1 MSAILNA
8 IHDAL
13 DVFFI
18 PFEAIAPFWGM
29 LAVSLVTGVL
39 MLVVYKY
46 TSNQDAL
53 ARVKDRIK
61 AHLLEAWIYREDV
74 AVMLRAQVSV
84 LRANFK
90 YVALN
95 MKPLAVMIIPVVI
108 ILVHL
113 NFRYGMRPIRPGEET
128 VVKSVRKEAVTA
140 DKMDEKLVAPEGI
153 RVETAGVR
161 IGERGEVAWR
171 VKAVKEGTYALKIKA
186 GDKVYE
192 KTLVV
197 GEPGVRLASRRF
209 ASGLVD
215 AFFYPGE
222 SVLPDEGSL
231 GKIEINYP
239 LDSPAIP
246 GTGWKPHWLLQYVVL
261 SIIFGLAFKKP
272 FRVEL

>member
-8 IHDAL
+8 IHAVL

-29 LAVSLVTGVL
+29 LAISLVTGVL
-39 MLVVYKY
+39 MLIVYKY

-53 ARVKDRIK
+53 AQVKDRIK

-74 AVMLRAQVSV
+74 AVMLRAQLSV
-84 LRANFK
+84 LRANLK

-95 MKPLAVMIIPVVI
+95 LKPLAVMIIPVVI

-113 NFRYGMRPIRPGEET
+113 NFRYGMRPLKPGEET
-128 VVKSVRKEAVTA
+128 VVKSVRQEVVTA
-140 DKMDEKLVAPEGI
+140 EKMDEKLLAPEGI
-153 RVETAGVR
+153 EVQTNGVR
-161 IGERGEVAWR
+161 IEERGEVAWR
-171 VKAVKEGTYALKIKA
+171 VKAVREGRYILEVDA
-186 GDKVYE
+186 GDKTYK

-197 GEPGVRLASRRF
+197 GEPGVRLSSRRF

-222 SVLPDEGSL
+222 SVLPEEGAL
-231 GKIEINYP
+231 GKIEISYP
-239 LDSPAIP
+239 FDSPAIP
-246 GTGWKPHWLLQYVVL
+246 GTDWKPHWLIQYVVL
-261 SIIFGLAFKKP
+261 SIIFGLAFKRP
-272 FRVEL
+272 FNVEL